1 MKTYDFH
8 YSVHEVDGKLFKLIE
23 CSTWPRL
30 NVQVIDTTPDTFHP
44 HATLLKHCVVYDE
57 TGRGIG
63 LRSFAILTQ
72 EAHITQCKV
81 VHQSPP
87 IHLWANHYP
96 IETVLTMI

>member
-44 HATLLKHCVVYDE
+44 HATLLKHCVIYNE
-57 TGRGIG
+57 TCSGIG
-63 LRSFAILTQ
+63 
-72 EAHITQCKV
+72 
-81 VHQSPP
+81 
-87 IHLWANHYP
+87 
-96 IETVLTMI
+96 